1 VDCIELVAI
10 FPWPVKLNEPLEPI
24 LVHRKRKIGG
34 SKNVANI
41 NTSSPFT
48 VALLSLSLEQ
58 CADVV
63 PTVPV
68 LVKRKI
74 QAM

>member
-1 VDCIELVAI
+1 
-10 FPWPVKLNEPLEPI
+10 VKLNEPLEPI
-24 LVHRKRKIGG
+24 LVHRTSKIGG

-41 NTSSPFT
+41 NTHTPPSFT
-48 VALLSLSLEQ
+48 VALLSLCLEQ

-63 PTVPV
+63 GTVPV